1 MIRVAAID
9 LDGTLLRSDGTV
21 SAATVKAVARAVESG
36 IRIVV
41 VTARPPRYVALL
53 ATEVGL
59 TGLAVCANGAI
70 TYDLDSGAT
79 TIHFPLSVHIAQTAA
94 RRIAE
99 VLPEAAFA
107 LETGWHCFVGPGYGH
122 RASRE
127 QARTEVNDLWAST
140 PNCVKLL
147 AWSAAPVTDALLELV
162 ARALP
167 PEATLTYSGASGM
180 LEIHAAGVS
189 KVATL
194 AALCDQW
201 GVTAAEVAAFGDMP
215 NDLPLLRWAGL
226 AVAVANAHPN
236 LLAVAH
242 EVTASNDE
250 DGVARV
256 LGRWE
261 K

>member
-1 MIRVAAID
+1 
-9 LDGTLLRSDGTV
+9 
-21 SAATVKAVARAVESG
+21 
-36 IRIVV
+36 
-41 VTARPPRYVALL
+41 
-53 ATEVGL
+53 
-59 TGLAVCANGAI
+59 
-70 TYDLDSGAT
+70 
-79 TIHFPLSVHIAQTAA
+79 
-94 RRIAE
+94 
-99 VLPEAAFA
+99 
-107 LETGWHCFVGPGYGH
+107 
-122 RASRE
+122 
-127 QARTEVNDLWAST
+127 
-140 PNCVKLL
+140 
-147 AWSAAPVTDALLELV
+147 
-162 ARALP
+162 
-167 PEATLTYSGASGM
+167 M